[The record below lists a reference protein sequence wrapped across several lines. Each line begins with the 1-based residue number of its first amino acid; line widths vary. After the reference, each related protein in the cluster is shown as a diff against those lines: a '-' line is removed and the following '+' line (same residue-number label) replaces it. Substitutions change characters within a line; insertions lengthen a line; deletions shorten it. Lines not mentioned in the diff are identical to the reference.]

1 MLNVYDFFS
10 GWRWI
15 MSNTLNIQLT
25 NELRRFVDER
35 ASDDDVYSTPSE
47 YIRDLIR
54 RDYEKRKK
62 EREQEIASMLMS
74 ARQTPVTPLENDFFS
89 KERDRLKERTTAKK
103 ISV

>member
-1 MLNVYDFFS
+1 
-10 GWRWI
+10 

-25 NELRRFVDER
+25 NELRRFVDEH
-35 ASDDDVYSTPSE
+35 SSEDDVYSTPSE

-62 EREQEIASMLMS
+62 EQEQEIASILMS
-74 ARQTPVTPLENDFFS
+74 SRQTPVTPLENDFFS
-89 KERDRLKERTTAKK
+89 KERDRLKERTIAKK